1 MISIRFNF
9 VTKISNIRNL
19 ITFRVDKKFYFQ
31 FFQFRMSFDSIII
44 EQFRIHRQR
53 KNKSSDINENDE
65 NKNKKNMRRR
75 ISYIKKQKL
84 KIINY
89 VIITWK
95 IQKNDTFQFI
105 NKRAAAKNLNI
116 IFVMFRHWLKN
127 SSEIEQ
133 FTKKFEKSKL
143 SRPMQRKVKTW
154 NV

>member
-1 MISIRFNF
+1 MNIFISIFRCIMISIRFNF

-89 VIITWK
+89 AIIT
-95 IQKNDTFQFI
+95 
-105 NKRAAAKNLNI
+105 
-116 IFVMFRHWLKN
+116 
-127 SSEIEQ
+127 
-133 FTKKFEKSKL
+133 
-143 SRPMQRKVKTW
+143 
-154 NV
+154 